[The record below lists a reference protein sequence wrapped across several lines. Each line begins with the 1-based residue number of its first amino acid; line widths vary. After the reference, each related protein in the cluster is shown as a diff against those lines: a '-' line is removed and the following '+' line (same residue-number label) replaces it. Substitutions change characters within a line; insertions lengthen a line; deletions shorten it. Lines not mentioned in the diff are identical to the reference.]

1 MHRSLPVSLSFMLSC
16 CTVNALGPVHVRP
29 DAAVCAIGSSAALLC
44 CIHLNWR
51 HSRPK
56 IATCAGSV
64 NANKQCLAPF
74 RKSEVG
80 TYEAGASV
88 ANVSVLRSGGVRDT
102 LAEPD
107 PRGIS
112 RPHPVW
118 MSLFGHI
125 LLCLRARIIHVCVCA
140 HTFSSQIHAE
150 PQPRLEHARF

>member
-16 CTVNALGPVHVRP
+16 CTVNALGPVHVRS

-51 HSRPK
+51 HSPK

-80 TYEAGASV
+80 KYEAGASV
-88 ANVSVLRSGGVRDT
+88 ANISVLRSGGVRDS

-107 PRGIS
+107 PRSIS

-118 MSLFGHI
+118 MSLFGRI
-125 LLCLRARIIHVCVCA
+125 LLWRTCTHNTRLCVCA
-140 HTFSSQIHAE
+140 HLQLTN
-150 PQPRLEHARF
+150 PC